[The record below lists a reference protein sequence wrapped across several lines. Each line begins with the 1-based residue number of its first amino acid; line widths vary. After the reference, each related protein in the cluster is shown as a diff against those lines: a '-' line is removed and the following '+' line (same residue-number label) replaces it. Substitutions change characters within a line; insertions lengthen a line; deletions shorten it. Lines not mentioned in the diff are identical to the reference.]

1 MAFNPQEIQQGNF
14 DSVIKLCSDQARKFK
29 DNPDKAKKYEEEK
42 KKLQKAKTKLADTI
56 EATKNIKMKS
66 GKTFYEEFID
76 GKENLVTLFYLSEKI
91 EKEKSAGTIDI
102 TATVAN
108 KVDIDKISFDT
119 PEVQTTYDM
128 VDKTKSFGNQ
138 ILNGKGASKW
148 LTRGCFGVMIGEL
161 LAQGI
166 TSSLVAEGIMGSS
179 MGLFGVAKL
188 GIVEGLP
195 ALWTSLGTG
204 LTALAGFSPVLLGAG
219 AAAAALIAI
228 PLIKKVVDKVKT
240 KHKNEVAFDQ
250 GVQKLLTA
258 QEATNLQP

>member
-1 MAFNPQEIQQGNF
+1 MAFNPQDIQKANF
-14 DSVIKLCSDQARKFK
+14 DAVIKLASDQARKFK
-29 DNPDKAKKYEEEK
+29 DNPDKSKKYEDEK
-42 KKLQKAKTKLADTI
+42 KKLQQAKAKLEKIVEDTKS
-56 EATKNIKMKS
+56 IKMKS
-66 GKTFYEEFID
+66 GKTFYEEFVD
-76 GKENLVTLFYLSEKI
+76 GKEHLVTLFYLSEKI

-102 TATVAN
+102 QATLAN

-119 PEVQTTYDM
+119 PEVSTTFDM
-128 VDKTKSFGNQ
+128 VDQTKSLGNQ

-161 LAQGI
+161 LAKGI
-166 TSSLVAEGIMGSS
+166 TNSLVAEGLMAES

-188 GIVEGLP
+188 GIIEGLP
-195 ALWTSLGTG
+195 ALWTSLCGG
-204 LTALAGFSPVLLGAG
+204 VTALAGFSPLLLGAG
-219 AAAAALIAI
+219 ATAIALIGI
-228 PLIKKVVDKVKT
+228 PIVKKLVDKVKA